1 MSSMT
6 KTQPPVAATCGA
18 SDAADTLNTLIEA
31 CADGAYG
38 FAVCADYSNS
48 SRHRTL
54 FRQRAQACEEAGAQ
68 LRKKVLRLGGQPTQG
83 GTAIGALHRGW
94 VAVRGTLSG
103 LRDQSILAECERGEA
118 ATRVLYQHALEQDLP
133 VDVRTLVQQQADRV
147 QLNLAQIRLLR
158 EVESAAA

>member
-1 MSSMT
+1 MPSLT
-6 KTQPPVAATCGA
+6 KSHTPAQASASA
-18 SDAADTLNTLIEA
+18 SDTADTLNTLIET

-54 FRQRAQACEEAGAQ
+54 FRQRAQACEETGAQ
-68 LRKKVLRLGGQPTQG
+68 LRTMVLRLGGQPTQG

-118 ATRVLYQHALEQDLP
+118 AALEHYQRALAQDLP
-133 VDVRTLVQQQADRV
+133 ADVRTLVQRQADGV
-147 QLNLAQIRLLR
+147 QYNLAQIRLLR
-158 EVESAAA
+158 EAESAAA